1 MALYVYGKNAVM
13 QTLKG
18 SRRVEKALLM
28 EGAPFPQVQPLLQ
41 QRRIPVERVSRRT
54 LDQRCGSSHHQGIA
68 LLCEDY
74 RTWTVEEMLQRI
86 PQGKLATLVVLDELE
101 DPHNLGAVLRT
112 CDAIGAD
119 GVILKKNRSV
129 SLNATVAKVSTGAI
143 ETVPVAMVTNLSQT
157 LKQLKEKGFWIY
169 GADMDQAQDYRQPA
183 FDTPVVLVI
192 GSEGKGIS
200 RLVKEQCDVMLKLP
214 MRGSVSSL
222 NASVACAVLLY
233 QIDSRRFPL

>member
-74 RTWTVEEMLQRI
+74 RT
-86 PQGKLATLVVLDELE
+86 
-101 DPHNLGAVLRT
+101 
-112 CDAIGAD
+112 
-119 GVILKKNRSV
+119 
-129 SLNATVAKVSTGAI
+129 
-143 ETVPVAMVTNLSQT
+143 
-157 LKQLKEKGFWIY
+157 
-169 GADMDQAQDYRQPA
+169 
-183 FDTPVVLVI
+183 
-192 GSEGKGIS
+192 
-200 RLVKEQCDVMLKLP
+200 
-214 MRGSVSSL
+214 
-222 NASVACAVLLY
+222 
-233 QIDSRRFPL
+233 